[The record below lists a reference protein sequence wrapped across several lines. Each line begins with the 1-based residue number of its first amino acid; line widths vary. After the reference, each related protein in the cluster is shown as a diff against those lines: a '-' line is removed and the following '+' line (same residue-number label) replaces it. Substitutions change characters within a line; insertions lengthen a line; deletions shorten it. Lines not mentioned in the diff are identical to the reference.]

1 MPGTTRQ
8 ATPGPSTHS
17 SVITSNPNST
27 NPNKRASS
35 DAADEARE
43 AKKLKVDGEALPLS
57 ANNNNN
63 KEKDKK
69 KKKKKKKRRMSVV
82 AGAPQPSLRDRERQ
96 KPRSGAVPPL
106 SVVTKPKSPNN
117 ANGHVK
123 NEGESKQALSV
134 CLYHL

>member
-1 MPGTTRQ
+1 MP
-8 ATPGPSTHS
+8 
-17 SVITSNPNST
+17 SNSNST

-43 AKKLKVDGEALPLS
+43 TKKLKVDGEALPLS

-82 AGAPQPSLRDRERQ
+82 SGTPQSALRDRDRQ
-96 KPRSGAVPPL
+96 KPRSGAVPPA
-106 SVVTKPKSPNN
+106 SAVSKPKSPNH

-123 NEGESKQALSV
+123 NESEDKQTLSV
-134 CLYHL
+134 CFFHF